1 MHKRIK
7 SSRVARKNALVGGFA
22 RTVVGN
28 RQSRNIY
35 LVPAGVFLGLLA
47 VFPLIRLT
55 QIAFS
60 DVTVSSIVTGD
71 WAPVGWANF
80 TNVVNDDGF
89 LPVVG
94 NTLVFVVVVTVFGLL
109 GGLLAALALARPDR
123 FSGFVLALMVF
134 VWALPPVVNGSVWK
148 FLLGSRGLINSV
160 LLETNLISSP
170 VPFLYDIRFAL
181 VSVALV
187 NVWAVV
193 PFNTLVFRAA
203 MLGIPSE
210 QLEAARLD
218 GARPSQEIRHVI
230 LPGIRAT
237 GVVLA
242 VLTIVYSFRSFDYIY
257 VMTFGG
263 PGVATT
269 TLPFLGYLKAFALLD
284 FGGGAATAFLVV
296 IVVVVLA
303 FLYAAS
309 VRKEERG

>member
-1 MHKRIK
+1 MKIGPVNQK
-7 SSRVARKNALVGGFA
+7 LGQSNGNSRVLFA
-22 RTVVGN
+22 
-28 RQSRNIY
+28 I
-35 LVPAGVFLGLLA
+35 PATVFLVLFA

-60 DVTVSSIVTGD
+60 DVTVGSLVSGD
-71 WAPVGWANF
+71 WSFVGWDNF
-80 TNVVNDDGF
+80 SSLVSDPGF
-89 LPVVG
+89 DPIVF
-94 NTLVFVVVVTVFGLL
+94 NTLVFVVVVTVLGLL
-109 GGLLAALALARPDR
+109 GGLLAAIALARTGR
-123 FSGFVLALMVF
+123 FSGFVLALLVF

-148 FLLGSRGLINSV
+148 FLLGSRGLVNSV
-160 LLETNLISSP
+160 LMDWQVLSDP
-170 VPFLYDIRFAL
+170 FPFLYDVRFAL
-181 VSVALV
+181 ISVALV

-203 MLGIPSE
+203 MLGIPLE

-218 GARPSQEIRHVI
+218 GARPVQEILHVV
-230 LPGIRAT
+230 LPGVKAT
-237 GVVLA
+237 GVILA

-284 FGGGAATAFLVV
+284 FGGGAAAAFLVA
-296 IVVVVLA
+296 IVVLVLA
-303 FLYAAS
+303 FLYASS

>member
-1 MHKRIK
+1 MPTSWFSMFAHRPTLRAVAARLAAANR
-7 SSRVARKNALVGGFA
+7 SSRATFL
-22 RTVVGN
+22 
-28 RQSRNIY
+28 I
-35 LVPAGVFLGLLA
+35 PAVIFLALLA
-47 VFPLIRLT
+47 VFPLVRLAH
-55 QIAFS
+55 IALS
-60 DVTVSSIVTGD
+60 DVTVESLVQGD
-71 WAPVGWANF
+71 WSFVGWANF
-80 TNVVNDDGF
+80 ASVVSDPGF
-89 LPVVG
+89 LPIVR
-94 NTLVFVVVVTVFGLL
+94 NTFAFVSVVTVLGLL
-109 GGLLAALALARPDR
+109 GGLLAAIALARTGR
-123 FSGFVLALMVF
+123 FSGFVLALLVF

-160 LLETNLISSP
+160 LSETQILSNP
-170 VPFLYDIRFAL
+170 FPFLYDARFAL

-203 MLGIPSE
+203 MLGIPRE

-218 GARPSQEIRHVI
+218 GAGPSQEIRHVI
-230 LPGIRAT
+230 LPGVKAT
-237 GVVLA
+237 GVILA

-296 IVVVVLA
+296 VVVLVLA
-303 FLYAAS
+303 FLYSSS
-309 VRKEERG
+309 VRKEERE